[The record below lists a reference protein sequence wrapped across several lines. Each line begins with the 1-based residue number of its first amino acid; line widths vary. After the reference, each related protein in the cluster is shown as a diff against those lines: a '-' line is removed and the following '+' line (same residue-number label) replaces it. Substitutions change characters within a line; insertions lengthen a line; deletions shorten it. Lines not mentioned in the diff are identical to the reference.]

1 LPRNKII
8 TITNGDI
15 ISKAQ
20 TEGLA
25 NCCKWIENVYGM
37 PFKDT
42 TLRSYITNLV
52 NKLKQFQ
59 KSKSRPGMAE
69 KIDNLKKGYL

>member
-1 LPRNKII
+1 M
-8 TITNGDI
+8 
-15 ISKAQ
+15 
-20 TEGLA
+20 
-25 NCCKWIENVYGM
+25 IENVYGM

-42 TLRSYITNLV
+42 TLRSSITNLV

>member
-1 LPRNKII
+1 MGILFQE
-8 TITNGDI
+8 
-15 ISKAQ
+15 AQ
-20 TEGLA
+20 TGGLA

-42 TLRSYITNLV
+42 TLRSSITNLV

-69 KIDNLKKGYL
+69 KIDNFKKGYL